1 MLNLTRQERLV
12 IQFLALFFLIGSG
25 IHIFRENILKDD
37 SIKFLNEDVEAREFR
52 DRAKQID
59 SVYFSV
65 EKVAKEDKPISDEI
79 TAVLSINLNSA
90 SAEDLMRLPKIGK
103 VTAQRII
110 DYRNKH
116 GRFSSIDELLN
127 IKGIGEKT
135 FERIKGDVTI
145 E

>member
-25 IHIFRENILKDD
+25 IHLFRENVLKDD
-37 SIKFLNEDVEAREFR
+37 SIKFLSEEVEAREFR

-59 SVYFSV
+59 SVYFSAK
-65 EKVAKEDKPISDEI
+65 KVAKKKKPIFDET
-79 TAVLSINLNSA
+79 TAVLTINLNSA
-90 SAEDLMRLPKIGK
+90 SAEDFMRLPKIGK

-110 DYRNKH
+110 DYRTKH

-127 IKGIGEKT
+127 VKGIGEKT
-135 FERIKGDVTI
+135 FERIKGEVTI

>member
-25 IHIFRENILKDD
+25 IHLFRENVLKDD
-37 SIKFLNEDVEAREFR
+37 SIKFLNEEVEAREFR

-127 IKGIGEKT
+127 VKGIGEKT
-135 FERIKGDVTI
+135 FARIKGEVTI

>member
-25 IHIFRENILKDD
+25 IHIFRESIHKDD
-37 SIKFLNEDVEAREFR
+37 SIKFLNEEVEAREFR

-59 SVYFSV
+59 SVYFSA
-65 EKVAKEDKPISDEI
+65 EKVVKEEKPISDV
-79 TAVLSINLNSA
+79 TTVAQTINLNSA
-90 SAEDLMRLPKIGK
+90 SAEDFMRLPKIGK

-116 GRFSSIDELLN
+116 GRFSSVDELLN
-127 IKGIGEKT
+127 VKGIGVKT
-135 FERIKGDVTI
+135 FERIKGEVTI

>member
-127 IKGIGEKT
+127 VKGIGEKT
-135 FERIKGDVTI
+135 FARIKGEVTI

>member
-1 MLNLTRQERLV
+1 MTRQERLV

-37 SIKFLNEDVEAREFR
+37 SIKFLNEEVEAREFR

-127 IKGIGEKT
+127 VKGIGEKT
-135 FERIKGDVTI
+135 FARIKGEVTI

>member
-1 MLNLTRQERLV
+1 MLNLTRQERFV

-25 IHIFRENILKDD
+25 IHLFRENVLKDD
-37 SIKFLNEDVEAREFR
+37 SIKFLSEEVEAREFR

-59 SVYFSV
+59 SVYFSA
-65 EKVAKEDKPISDEI
+65 EKVAKKKKPVSDVI
-79 TAVLSINLNSA
+79 TVAQTINLNSA
-90 SAEDLMRLPKIGK
+90 SAEDFMRLPKIGK

-110 DYRNKH
+110 DYRSKH

-127 IKGIGEKT
+127 VKGIGEKT
-135 FERIKGDVTI
+135 FERIKGEVTI